1 MSIQAINPATGE
13 VVATHDEMKPDVVA
27 GIVESVHAAA
37 LDWRRASYADRAV
50 PMRKAAEI
58 LRRNARDYAHLMA
71 REMGKPVRDGVG
83 EVQKCAAACDYFAD
97 HAARFLA
104 PERVDTEAR
113 SSYVTFN
120 PLGVVLAVMPWN

>member
-1 MSIQAINPATGE
+1 MPPAMVGQIIE
-13 VVATHDEMKPDVVA
+13 AA
-27 GIVESVHAAA
+27 NAAA
-37 LDWRRASYADRAV
+37 ADWRRSSYADRAV

-104 PERVDTEAR
+104 PARVDTEAR

-120 PLGVVLAVMPWN
+120 PLGVVLAVMPWNFPFWQVFRF